1 MVNSNSTKLVKNNSF
16 QLFKSKKS
24 FNKVILVFLILL
36 IIEVLYDSI
45 NAIDINYLKKPS
57 LFVDEICSYNGVMNA
72 SLSNETYI
80 KCDCNPEYATVKSEK
95 GLINGVPIQCS
106 YFRKRKFITVFFS
119 IFLPF
124 GVEYLYLEHYYFFA
138 IIFIMCC
145 TAIVGNCIRFTVSSG
160 QEKYFKSKLN
170 LFFFILLIVMIIF
183 SIINIIL
190 MFIGVKDGNDIEV
203 LDDLHLLVNIQ
214 TERSD
219 T

>member
-1 MVNSNSTKLVKNNSF
+1 MVLNNTLNTEENSF
-16 QLFKSKKS
+16 QLFK
-24 FNKVILVFLILL
+24 NKRSPNKFILVFM
-36 IIEVLYDSI
+36 IIIVIEILYDSL

-57 LFVDEICSYNGVMNA
+57 LFVDEICSYNGVVDTKA
-72 SLSNETYI
+72 SNETSI
-80 KCDCNPEYATVKSEK
+80 KCICNPEYADDPKEE
-95 GLINGVPIQCS
+95 GLINGVKIQCS

-124 GVEYLYLEHYYFFA
+124 GVEYLYLEHYYYFA

-160 QEKYFKSKLN
+160 QEKYFKNKLN

-183 SIINIIL
+183 SIINVIL
-190 MFIGVKDGNDIEV
+190 MFIGVKDGNKVEV

-214 TERSD
+214 TEKND